1 MGHSEGSVIVFELS
15 GKCDIR
21 DMLCLLIRQREIKLQ
36 WYSEIVR
43 EESMDR
49 ICGYET
55 MRP

>member
-1 MGHSEGSVIVFELS
+1 MGHSEGSVLVFESS

-21 DMLCLLIRQREIKLQ
+21 YMLCLLIRQREIKLQ

-49 ICGYET
+49 ICRYET